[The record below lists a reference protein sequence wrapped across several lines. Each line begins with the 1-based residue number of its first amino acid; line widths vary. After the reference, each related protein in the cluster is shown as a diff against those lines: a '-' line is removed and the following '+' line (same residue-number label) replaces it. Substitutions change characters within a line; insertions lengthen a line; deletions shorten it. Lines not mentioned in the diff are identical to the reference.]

1 MCFRSVDI
9 AIWVAVPLLACAQE
23 SLHVAEPDK
32 PVDTVPAISNDR
44 ILGVIPNFQTCLLY
58 TSKRRGTGVAEAR
71 ANAGFIASSIG
82 SASAT
87 PAPRRR

>member
-44 ILGVIPNFQTCLLY
+44 ILGVIPNFQTVSAPTAAY
-58 TSKRRGTGVAEAR
+58 TPLRVRGNGLAGSVKRAINCTKVKA
-71 ANAGFIASSIG
+71 
-82 SASAT
+82 
-87 PAPRRR
+87 